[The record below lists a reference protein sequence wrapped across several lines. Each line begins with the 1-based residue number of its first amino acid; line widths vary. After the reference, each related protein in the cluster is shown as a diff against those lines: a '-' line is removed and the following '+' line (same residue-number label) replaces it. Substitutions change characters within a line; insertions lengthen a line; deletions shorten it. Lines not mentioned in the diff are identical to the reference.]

1 MKEQSSTN
9 NYKFKILISIT
20 IRIKKMFYGSIKTR
34 KITNRHQ
41 SVTHL
46 RKANTVYVR
55 QPPSQKEIL

>member
-1 MKEQSSTN
+1 
-9 NYKFKILISIT
+9 
-20 IRIKKMFYGSIKTR
+20 MFYGSIKTR

>member
-20 IRIKKMFYGSIKTR
+20 IRIKKIFYGSIKTR

-41 SVTHL
+41 SITHL
-46 RKANTVYVR
+46 RKANAVYVR
-55 QPPSQKEIL
+55 QPPSQKEML